1 MRGEEILKIKVLKK
15 IPANLFRYFIL
26 TGLSFLI
33 LYPLFVTVLISLMQ
47 TSDFSNSAVRYLSL
61 SPTLENYKTAAIFL
75 QYGKTLLS
83 SLALNLPLC
92 LLEIVACML
101 VAYGFARFRFKG
113 NGVLFGC
120 VIMTLLVP
128 SSIYFTPFYLS
139 LQDYGPFHWNLLG
152 TPLPLFLMSVCA
164 LGVKNGLV
172 IYILRQHFKAYPKA
186 LEEAAQID
194 GAGSFRVFTRIMLP
208 GAMSIAVT
216 CFLFIFVFRWTDP
229 TYTQIFLPDTEFLW
243 TKLSLINADISIL
256 PGMEQGDFYLRSILK
271 NASIVLF
278 AIPLVVLFIFTKRSL
293 VESVE
298 TSGLVG

>member
-1 MRGEEILKIKVLKK
+1 MKIKQLKNV
-15 IPANLFRYFIL
+15 PSALFRYFIL
-26 TGLSFLI
+26 IGLSFLI
-33 LYPLFVTVLISLMQ
+33 LYPIFVTVMISLMQ
-47 TSDFSNSAVRYLSL
+47 TSDFTNSAVWYLSL

-75 QYGKTLLS
+75 QYWQTLLR
-83 SLALNLPLC
+83 SLALNIPLC
-92 LLEIVACML
+92 LLEIVSCML
-101 VAYGFARFRFKG
+101 VAYGFARFKFKG
-113 NGVLFGC
+113 NGILFGC
-120 VIMTLLVP
+120 VIMTLLIP

-172 IYILRQHFKAYPKA
+172 IYILRQHFKAYPKE
-186 LEEAAQID
+186 LEEAAEID
-194 GAGSFRVFTRIMLP
+194 GAGSFRVFVSIMLP
-208 GAMSIAVT
+208 GAMSIAAT

-229 TYTQIFLPDTEFLW
+229 THTNIFLPDTEFIW
-243 TKLSLINADISIL
+243 TRLSNIQTDMSLL
-256 PGMEQGDFYLRSILK
+256 PGVEQSDFYFRSILK
-271 NASIVLF
+271 NTSIVLY

>member
-1 MRGEEILKIKVLKK
+1 MKIKQLKNV
-15 IPANLFRYFIL
+15 PSALFRYFIL
-26 TGLSFLI
+26 IGLSFLI
-33 LYPLFVTVLISLMQ
+33 LYPIFVTVMISLMQ
-47 TSDFSNSAVRYLSL
+47 TSDFTNSAVRYLSL

-75 QYGKTLLS
+75 QYWQTLLR
-83 SLALNLPLC
+83 SLALNIPLC
-92 LLEIVACML
+92 LLEIVSCML
-101 VAYGFARFRFKG
+101 VAYGFARFKFKG
-113 NGVLFGC
+113 NGILFAC
-120 VIMTLLVP
+120 VIMTLLIP

-172 IYILRQHFKAYPKA
+172 IYILRQHFKAYPKE
-186 LEEAAQID
+186 LEEAAEID
-194 GAGSFRVFTRIMLP
+194 GAGSFRVFVSIMLP
-208 GAMSIAVT
+208 GVMSIAAT

-229 TYTQIFLPDTEFLW
+229 TYTNIFLPDTEFIW
-243 TKLSLINADISIL
+243 TRLSNIQTDMSLL
-256 PGMEQGDFYLRSILK
+256 PGVEQSDFYFRSILK
-271 NASIVLF
+271 NTSIVLY

>member
-1 MRGEEILKIKVLKK
+1 MKIKQLKNV
-15 IPANLFRYFIL
+15 PSALFRYFIL
-26 TGLSFLI
+26 IGLRFLI
-33 LYPLFVTVLISLMQ
+33 LYPIFVTVMISLMQ
-47 TSDFSNSAVRYLSL
+47 TSDFTNSAVRYLSL

-75 QYGKTLLS
+75 QYWQTLLR
-83 SLALNLPLC
+83 SLALNIPLC
-92 LLEIVACML
+92 LLEIVSCML
-101 VAYGFARFRFKG
+101 VAYGFARFKFKG
-113 NGVLFGC
+113 NGILFGC
-120 VIMTLLVP
+120 VIMTLLIP

-172 IYILRQHFKAYPKA
+172 IYILRQHFKAYPKE
-186 LEEAAQID
+186 LEEAAEID
-194 GAGSFRVFTRIMLP
+194 GAGSFRVFVSIMLP
-208 GAMSIAVT
+208 GAMSIAAT

-229 TYTQIFLPDTEFLW
+229 THTNIFLPDTEFIW
-243 TKLSLINADISIL
+243 TRLSNIQTDMSLL
-256 PGMEQGDFYLRSILK
+256 PGVEQSDFYFRSILK
-271 NASIVLF
+271 NTSIVLY

>member
-1 MRGEEILKIKVLKK
+1 MKIKQLKNV
-15 IPANLFRYFIL
+15 PSALFRYFIL
-26 TGLSFLI
+26 IGLSFLI
-33 LYPLFVTVLISLMQ
+33 LYPIFVTVMISLMQ
-47 TSDFSNSAVRYLSL
+47 ASDFTNSAVRYLSL

-75 QYGKTLLS
+75 QYRQTLLR
-83 SLALNLPLC
+83 SLALNIPLC
-92 LLEIVACML
+92 LLEIVSCML
-101 VAYGFARFRFKG
+101 VAYGFARFKFKG
-113 NGVLFGC
+113 NGILFGC
-120 VIMTLLVP
+120 VIMTLLIP

-172 IYILRQHFKAYPKA
+172 IYILRQHFKAYPKE
-186 LEEAAQID
+186 LEEAAEID
-194 GAGSFRVFTRIMLP
+194 GAGSFRVFVSIMLP
-208 GAMSIAVT
+208 GAMSIAAT

-229 TYTQIFLPDTEFLW
+229 THTNIFLPDTEFIW
-243 TKLSLINADISIL
+243 TRLSNIQTDMSLL
-256 PGMEQGDFYLRSILK
+256 PGVEQSDFYFRSILK
-271 NASIVLF
+271 NTSIVLY

>member
-1 MRGEEILKIKVLKK
+1 MKIKQLKNV
-15 IPANLFRYFIL
+15 PSALFRYFIL
-26 TGLSFLI
+26 IGLSFLI
-33 LYPLFVTVLISLMQ
+33 LYPIFVTVMISLMQ
-47 TSDFSNSAVRYLSL
+47 TSDFTNSAVRYLSL

-75 QYGKTLLS
+75 QYWQTLLR
-83 SLALNLPLC
+83 SLALNIPLC
-92 LLEIVACML
+92 LLEIVSCML
-101 VAYGFARFRFKG
+101 VVYGFARFKFKG
-113 NGVLFGC
+113 NGILFGC
-120 VIMTLLVP
+120 VIMTLLIP

-172 IYILRQHFKAYPKA
+172 IYILRQHFKAYPKE
-186 LEEAAQID
+186 LEEAAEID
-194 GAGSFRVFTRIMLP
+194 GAGSFRVFVSIMLP
-208 GAMSIAVT
+208 GAMSIAAT

-229 TYTQIFLPDTEFLW
+229 THTNIFLPDTEFIW
-243 TKLSLINADISIL
+243 TRLSNIQTDMSLL
-256 PGMEQGDFYLRSILK
+256 PGVEQSDFYFRSILK
-271 NASIVLF
+271 NTSIVLY

>member
-1 MRGEEILKIKVLKK
+1 MKIKQLKNV
-15 IPANLFRYFIL
+15 PSALLRYFIL
-26 TGLSFLI
+26 IGLSFLI
-33 LYPLFVTVLISLMQ
+33 LYPIFVTVMISLMQ
-47 TSDFSNSAVRYLSL
+47 TSDFTNSAVRYLSL

-75 QYGKTLLS
+75 QYGQTLLR
-83 SLALNLPLC
+83 SLALNVPLC
-92 LLEIVACML
+92 LLEIVSCML
-101 VAYGFARFRFKG
+101 VAYGFARFKFKG
-113 NGVLFGC
+113 NGILFAC
-120 VIMTLLVP
+120 VIMTLLIP

-172 IYILRQHFKAYPKA
+172 IYILRQHFKAYPKE
-186 LEEAAQID
+186 LEEAAEID
-194 GAGSFRVFTRIMLP
+194 GAGSFRVFVSIMLP
-208 GAMSIAVT
+208 GAMSIAAT

-229 TYTQIFLPDTEFLW
+229 TYTNIFLPDTEFIW
-243 TKLSLINADISIL
+243 TRLSNIQTDMSLL
-256 PGMEQGDFYLRSILK
+256 PGVEQSDFYFRSILK
-271 NASIVLF
+271 NTSIVLY

>member
-1 MRGEEILKIKVLKK
+1 MKIKQLKNV
-15 IPANLFRYFIL
+15 PSALFRYFIL
-26 TGLSFLI
+26 IGLSFLI
-33 LYPLFVTVLISLMQ
+33 LYPIFVTVMISLMQ
-47 TSDFSNSAVRYLSL
+47 TSDFTNSAVRYLSL

-75 QYGKTLLS
+75 QYWQTLLR
-83 SLALNLPLC
+83 SLALNIPLC
-92 LLEIVACML
+92 LLEIVSCML
-101 VAYGFARFRFKG
+101 VAYGFARFKFKG
-113 NGVLFGC
+113 NGILFGC
-120 VIMTLLVP
+120 VIMTLLIP

-172 IYILRQHFKAYPKA
+172 IYILRQHFKAYPKE
-186 LEEAAQID
+186 LEEAAEID
-194 GAGSFRVFTRIMLP
+194 GAGSFRVFVSIMLP
-208 GAMSIAVT
+208 GAMSIAAT

-229 TYTQIFLPDTEFLW
+229 THTNIFLPDTEFIW
-243 TKLSLINADISIL
+243 TRLSNFQTDMSLL
-256 PGMEQGDFYLRSILK
+256 PGVEQSDFYFRSILK
-271 NASIVLF
+271 NTSIVLY

>member
-1 MRGEEILKIKVLKK
+1 MKIKQLKNV
-15 IPANLFRYFIL
+15 PSALFRYFIL
-26 TGLSFLI
+26 IGLSFLI
-33 LYPLFVTVLISLMQ
+33 LYPIFVTVMISLMQ
-47 TSDFSNSAVRYLSL
+47 TSDFTNSAVRYLSI

-75 QYGKTLLS
+75 QYWQTLLR
-83 SLALNLPLC
+83 SLALNIPLC
-92 LLEIVACML
+92 LLEIVSCML
-101 VAYGFARFRFKG
+101 VAYGFARFKFKG
-113 NGVLFGC
+113 NGILFGC
-120 VIMTLLVP
+120 VIMTLLIP

-172 IYILRQHFKAYPKA
+172 IYILRQHFKAYPKE
-186 LEEAAQID
+186 LEEAAEID
-194 GAGSFRVFTRIMLP
+194 GAGSFRVFVSIMLP
-208 GAMSIAVT
+208 GAMSIAAT

-229 TYTQIFLPDTEFLW
+229 THTNIFLPDTEFIW
-243 TKLSLINADISIL
+243 TRLSNIQTDMSLL
-256 PGMEQGDFYLRSILK
+256 PGVEQSDFYFRSILK
-271 NASIVLF
+271 NTSIVLY

>member
-1 MRGEEILKIKVLKK
+1 MKIKQVKNV
-15 IPANLFRYFIL
+15 PSALFRYFIL
-26 TGLSFLI
+26 IGLSFLI
-33 LYPLFVTVLISLMQ
+33 LYPIFVTVMISLMQ
-47 TSDFSNSAVRYLSL
+47 TSDFTNSAVRYLSL

-75 QYGKTLLS
+75 QYGQTLLR
-83 SLALNLPLC
+83 SLALTIPLC
-92 LLEIVACML
+92 LLEIVSCML
-101 VAYGFARFRFKG
+101 VAYGFARFKFKG
-113 NGVLFGC
+113 NGILFGC
-120 VIMTLLVP
+120 VIMTLLIP

-172 IYILRQHFKAYPKA
+172 IYILRQHFKAYPKE
-186 LEEAAQID
+186 LEEAAEID
-194 GAGSFRVFTRIMLP
+194 GAGSFRVFASIMLP
-208 GAMSIAVT
+208 GAMSIAAT

-229 TYTQIFLPDTEFLW
+229 TYTDIFLLDTEFIW
-243 TKLSLINADISIL
+243 TRLSNIQTDMSLL
-256 PGMEQGDFYLRSILK
+256 PGVEQSDFYFRSILK
-271 NASIVLF
+271 NTSIVLY

>member
-1 MRGEEILKIKVLKK
+1 MKIKQLKNV
-15 IPANLFRYFIL
+15 PSALFRYFIL
-26 TGLSFLI
+26 IGLSFLI
-33 LYPLFVTVLISLMQ
+33 LYPIFVTVMISLMQ
-47 TSDFSNSAVRYLSL
+47 TSDFTNSAVRYLSL

-75 QYGKTLLS
+75 QYGQTLLR
-83 SLALNLPLC
+83 SLALNIPLC
-92 LLEIVACML
+92 LLEIVSCML
-101 VAYGFARFRFKG
+101 VAYGFARFKFKG
-113 NGVLFGC
+113 NGILFGC
-120 VIMTLLVP
+120 VIMTLLIP

-172 IYILRQHFKAYPKA
+172 IYILRQHFKAYPKE
-186 LEEAAQID
+186 LEEAAEID
-194 GAGSFRVFTRIMLP
+194 GAGSFRVFASIMLP
-208 GAMSIAVT
+208 GAMSIAAT

-229 TYTQIFLPDTEFLW
+229 TYTDIFLLDTEFIW
-243 TKLSLINADISIL
+243 TRLSNIQTDMSLL
-256 PGMEQGDFYLRSILK
+256 PGVEQSDFYFRSILK
-271 NASIVLF
+271 NTSIVLY

>member
-1 MRGEEILKIKVLKK
+1 MKIKQLKNL
-15 IPANLFRYFIL
+15 PSALFRYFIL
-26 TGLSFLI
+26 IGLSFLI
-33 LYPLFVTVLISLMQ
+33 LYPIFVTVMISLMQ
-47 TSDFSNSAVRYLSL
+47 TSDFTNSAVRYLSL

-75 QYGKTLLS
+75 QYWQTLLR
-83 SLALNLPLC
+83 SLALNIPLC
-92 LLEIVACML
+92 LLEIVSCML
-101 VAYGFARFRFKG
+101 VAYGFARFKFKG
-113 NGVLFGC
+113 NGILFGC
-120 VIMTLLVP
+120 VIMTLLIP

-172 IYILRQHFKAYPKA
+172 IYILRQHFKAYPKE
-186 LEEAAQID
+186 LEEAAEID
-194 GAGSFRVFTRIMLP
+194 GAGSFRVFVSIMLP
-208 GAMSIAVT
+208 GAMSIAAT

-229 TYTQIFLPDTEFLW
+229 THTNIFLPDTEFIW
-243 TKLSLINADISIL
+243 TRLSNIQTDMSLL
-256 PGMEQGDFYLRSILK
+256 PGVEQSDFYFRSILK
-271 NASIVLF
+271 NTSIVLY

>member
-1 MRGEEILKIKVLKK
+1 MKIKQLKNV
-15 IPANLFRYFIL
+15 PSALFRYFIL
-26 TGLSFLI
+26 IGPSFLI
-33 LYPLFVTVLISLMQ
+33 LYPIFVTVMISLMQ
-47 TSDFSNSAVRYLSL
+47 TSDFTNSAVRYLSL

-75 QYGKTLLS
+75 QYGQTLLR
-83 SLALNLPLC
+83 SLALNIPLC
-92 LLEIVACML
+92 LLEIVSCML
-101 VAYGFARFRFKG
+101 VAYGFARFKFKG
-113 NGVLFGC
+113 NGILFAC
-120 VIMTLLVP
+120 VIMTLLIP

-172 IYILRQHFKAYPKA
+172 IYILRQHFKAYPKE
-186 LEEAAQID
+186 LEEAAEID
-194 GAGSFRVFTRIMLP
+194 GAGSFRVFVSIMLP
-208 GAMSIAVT
+208 GAMSIAAT

-229 TYTQIFLPDTEFLW
+229 THTNIFLPDTEFIW
-243 TKLSLINADISIL
+243 TRLSNIQTDMSLL
-256 PGMEQGDFYLRSILK
+256 PGVEQSDFYFRSILK
-271 NASIVLF
+271 NTSIVLY

>member
-1 MRGEEILKIKVLKK
+1 MKIKQLKNV
-15 IPANLFRYFIL
+15 PSALFRYFIL
-26 TGLSFLI
+26 IGLSFLI
-33 LYPLFVTVLISLMQ
+33 LYPIFVTVMISLMQ
-47 TSDFSNSAVRYLSL
+47 TSDFTNSAVRYLSL

-75 QYGKTLLS
+75 QYWQTLLR
-83 SLALNLPLC
+83 SLALNIPLC
-92 LLEIVACML
+92 LLEIVSCML
-101 VAYGFARFRFKG
+101 VAYGFARFKFKG
-113 NGVLFGC
+113 NGILFGC
-120 VIMTLLVP
+120 VIMTLLIP

-172 IYILRQHFKAYPKA
+172 IYILRQHFKAYPKE
-186 LEEAAQID
+186 LEEAAEID
-194 GAGSFRVFTRIMLP
+194 GAGSFRVFVSIMLP
-208 GAMSIAVT
+208 GAMSIAAT

-229 TYTQIFLPDTEFLW
+229 THTNIFFLTPSLYGRAFQISRPICP
-243 TKLSLINADISIL
+243 SLT
-256 PGMEQGDFYLRSILK
+256 GVEQSDFYFRSILK
-271 NASIVLF
+271 NTSIVLY

>member
-1 MRGEEILKIKVLKK
+1 MKIKQLKNV
-15 IPANLFRYFIL
+15 PSALFRYFIL
-26 TGLSFLI
+26 IGLSFLI
-33 LYPLFVTVLISLMQ
+33 LYPIFVTVMISLMQ
-47 TSDFSNSAVRYLSL
+47 TSDFTNSAVRYLSL

-75 QYGKTLLS
+75 QYWQTLLR
-83 SLALNLPLC
+83 SLALNIPLC
-92 LLEIVACML
+92 LLEIVSCML
-101 VAYGFARFRFKG
+101 VAYGFARFKFKG
-113 NGVLFGC
+113 NGILFGC
-120 VIMTLLVP
+120 VIMTLLIP

-172 IYILRQHFKAYPKA
+172 IYILRQHFKAYPKE
-186 LEEAAQID
+186 LEEAAEID
-194 GAGSFRVFTRIMLP
+194 GAGSFRVFVSIMLP
-208 GAMSIAVT
+208 GAMSIAAT

-229 TYTQIFLPDTEFLW
+229 THTNIFLPDTEFIW
-243 TKLSLINADISIL
+243 TRLSNIQTDMSLL
-256 PGMEQGDFYLRSILK
+256 PGVEQSGFYFRSILK
-271 NASIVLF
+271 NTSIVLY

>member
-1 MRGEEILKIKVLKK
+1 MKIKQFKNV
-15 IPANLFRYFIL
+15 PSALFRYFIL
-26 TGLSFLI
+26 IGLSFLI
-33 LYPLFVTVLISLMQ
+33 LYPIFVTVMISLMQ
-47 TSDFSNSAVRYLSL
+47 TSDFTNSAVRYLSL

-75 QYGKTLLS
+75 QYWQTLLR
-83 SLALNLPLC
+83 SLALNIPLC
-92 LLEIVACML
+92 LLEIVSCML
-101 VAYGFARFRFKG
+101 VAYGFARFKFKG
-113 NGVLFGC
+113 NGILFGC
-120 VIMTLLVP
+120 VIMTLLIP

-172 IYILRQHFKAYPKA
+172 IYILRQHFKAYPKE
-186 LEEAAQID
+186 LEEAAEID
-194 GAGSFRVFTRIMLP
+194 GAGSFRVFVSIMLP
-208 GAMSIAVT
+208 GAMSIAAT

-229 TYTQIFLPDTEFLW
+229 THTNIFLPDTEFIW
-243 TKLSLINADISIL
+243 TRLSNIQTDMSLL
-256 PGMEQGDFYLRSILK
+256 PGVEQSDFYFRSILK
-271 NASIVLF
+271 NTSIVLY

>member
-1 MRGEEILKIKVLKK
+1 MKIKQLKNV
-15 IPANLFRYFIL
+15 PSALFRYFIL
-26 TGLSFLI
+26 IGLSFLI
-33 LYPLFVTVLISLMQ
+33 LYPIFVTVMISLMQ
-47 TSDFSNSAVRYLSL
+47 TSDFTNSAVWYLSL

-75 QYGKTLLS
+75 QYGQTLLR
-83 SLALNLPLC
+83 SLALNIPLC
-92 LLEIVACML
+92 LLEIVSCML
-101 VAYGFARFRFKG
+101 VAYGFARFKFKG
-113 NGVLFGC
+113 NGILFGC
-120 VIMTLLVP
+120 VIMTLLIP

-172 IYILRQHFKAYPKA
+172 IYILRQHFKAYPKE
-186 LEEAAQID
+186 LEEAAEID
-194 GAGSFRVFTRIMLP
+194 GAGSFRVFVSIMLP
-208 GAMSIAVT
+208 GAMSIAAT

-229 TYTQIFLPDTEFLW
+229 THTNIFLPDTEFIW
-243 TKLSLINADISIL
+243 TRLSNIQTDMSLL
-256 PGMEQGDFYLRSILK
+256 PGVEQSDFYFRSILK
-271 NASIVLF
+271 NTSIVLY

>member
-1 MRGEEILKIKVLKK
+1 MKIKQLKNV
-15 IPANLFRYFIL
+15 PSALFRYFIL
-26 TGLSFLI
+26 IGLSFLI
-33 LYPLFVTVLISLMQ
+33 LYPIFVTVMISLMQ
-47 TSDFSNSAVRYLSL
+47 TSDFTNSAVRYLSL

-75 QYGKTLLS
+75 QYGQTLLR
-83 SLALNLPLC
+83 SLALNIPLC
-92 LLEIVACML
+92 LLEIVSCML
-101 VAYGFARFRFKG
+101 VAYGFARFKFKG
-113 NGVLFGC
+113 NGILFGC
-120 VIMTLLVP
+120 VIMTLLIQ

-172 IYILRQHFKAYPKA
+172 IYILRQHFKAYPKE
-186 LEEAAQID
+186 LEEAAEID
-194 GAGSFRVFTRIMLP
+194 GAGSFRVFVSIMLP
-208 GAMSIAVT
+208 GAMSIAAT

-229 TYTQIFLPDTEFLW
+229 THTNIFLPDTEFIW
-243 TKLSLINADISIL
+243 TRLSNIQTDMSLL
-256 PGMEQGDFYLRSILK
+256 PGVEQSDFYFRSILK
-271 NASIVLF
+271 NTSIVLY

>member
-1 MRGEEILKIKVLKK
+1 MKIKQLKNV
-15 IPANLFRYFIL
+15 PSALFRYFIL
-26 TGLSFLI
+26 IGLSFLI
-33 LYPLFVTVLISLMQ
+33 LYPIFVTVMISLMQ
-47 TSDFSNSAVRYLSL
+47 TADFTNSAVRYLSL

-75 QYGKTLLS
+75 QYWQTLLR
-83 SLALNLPLC
+83 SLALNIPLC
-92 LLEIVACML
+92 LLEIVSCML
-101 VAYGFARFRFKG
+101 VAYGFARFKFKG
-113 NGVLFGC
+113 NGILFGC
-120 VIMTLLVP
+120 VIMTLLIP

-172 IYILRQHFKAYPKA
+172 IYILRQHFKAYPKE
-186 LEEAAQID
+186 LEEAAEID
-194 GAGSFRVFTRIMLP
+194 GAGSFRVFVSIMLP
-208 GAMSIAVT
+208 GAMSIAAT

-229 TYTQIFLPDTEFLW
+229 THTNIFLPDTEFIW
-243 TKLSLINADISIL
+243 TRLSNIQTDMSLL
-256 PGMEQGDFYLRSILK
+256 PGVEQSDFYFRSILK
-271 NASIVLF
+271 NTSIVLY

>member
-1 MRGEEILKIKVLKK
+1 MKIKQLKNV
-15 IPANLFRYFIL
+15 PSALFRYFIL
-26 TGLSFLI
+26 IGLSFLI
-33 LYPLFVTVLISLMQ
+33 LYPIFVTVMISLMQ
-47 TSDFSNSAVRYLSL
+47 TSDFTNSAVRYLSL

-75 QYGKTLLS
+75 QYWQTLMR
-83 SLALNLPLC
+83 SLALNIPLC
-92 LLEIVACML
+92 LLEIVSCML
-101 VAYGFARFRFKG
+101 VAYGFARFKFKG
-113 NGVLFGC
+113 NGILFGC
-120 VIMTLLVP
+120 VIMTLLIP

-172 IYILRQHFKAYPKA
+172 IYILRQHFKAYPKE
-186 LEEAAQID
+186 LEEAAEID
-194 GAGSFRVFTRIMLP
+194 GAGSFRVFVSIMLP
-208 GAMSIAVT
+208 GAMSIAAT

-229 TYTQIFLPDTEFLW
+229 THTNIFLPDTEFIW
-243 TKLSLINADISIL
+243 TRLSNIQTDMSLL
-256 PGMEQGDFYLRSILK
+256 PGVEQSDFYFRSILK
-271 NASIVLF
+271 NTSIVLY

>member
-1 MRGEEILKIKVLKK
+1 MKIKQLKNV
-15 IPANLFRYFIL
+15 PSALFRYFIL
-26 TGLSFLI
+26 IGLSFLI
-33 LYPLFVTVLISLMQ
+33 LYPIFVTVMISLMQ
-47 TSDFSNSAVRYLSL
+47 TSDFTNSAVRYLSL

-75 QYGKTLLS
+75 QYGQTLLR
-83 SLALNLPLC
+83 SLALNIPLC
-92 LLEIVACML
+92 LLEIVSCML
-101 VAYGFARFRFKG
+101 VAYGFARFKFKG
-113 NGVLFGC
+113 NGILFGC
-120 VIMTLLVP
+120 VIMTLLIP

-172 IYILRQHFKAYPKA
+172 IYILRQHFKAYPKE
-186 LEEAAQID
+186 LEEAAEID
-194 GAGSFRVFTRIMLP
+194 GAGSFRVFVSIMLP
-208 GAMSIAVT
+208 GAMSIAAT

-229 TYTQIFLPDTEFLW
+229 TYTDIFLPDTEFIW
-243 TKLSLINADISIL
+243 TRLSNIQTDMSLL
-256 PGMEQGDFYLRSILK
+256 PGVEQSDFYFRSILK
-271 NASIVLF
+271 NTSIVLY

>member
-1 MRGEEILKIKVLKK
+1 MKIKQLKNV
-15 IPANLFRYFIL
+15 PSALFRYFIL
-26 TGLSFLI
+26 IGLSFLI
-33 LYPLFVTVLISLMQ
+33 LYPIFVTVMISLMQ
-47 TSDFSNSAVRYLSL
+47 TSDFTNSAVRYLSL

-75 QYGKTLLS
+75 QYWQTLLR
-83 SLALNLPLC
+83 SLALNIPLC
-92 LLEIVACML
+92 LLEIVSCML
-101 VAYGFARFRFKG
+101 VAYGFARFKFKG
-113 NGVLFGC
+113 NGILFGC
-120 VIMTLLVP
+120 VIMTLLIP

-172 IYILRQHFKAYPKA
+172 IYILRQHFKAYPKE
-186 LEEAAQID
+186 LEEAAEID
-194 GAGSFRVFTRIMLP
+194 GAGSFRVFVSTMLP
-208 GAMSIAVT
+208 GAMSIAAT

-229 TYTQIFLPDTEFLW
+229 THTNIFLPDTEFIW
-243 TKLSLINADISIL
+243 TRLSNIQTDMSLL
-256 PGMEQGDFYLRSILK
+256 PGVEQSDFYFRSILK
-271 NASIVLF
+271 NTSIVLY

>member
-1 MRGEEILKIKVLKK
+1 MKIKQLKNV
-15 IPANLFRYFIL
+15 PSVLFRYFIL
-26 TGLSFLI
+26 IGLSFLI
-33 LYPLFVTVLISLMQ
+33 LYPIFVTVMISLMQ
-47 TSDFSNSAVRYLSL
+47 TSDFTNSAVRYLSL

-75 QYGKTLLS
+75 QYGQTLLR
-83 SLALNLPLC
+83 SLALNIPLC
-92 LLEIVACML
+92 LLEIVSCML
-101 VAYGFARFRFKG
+101 VAYGFARFKFKG
-113 NGVLFGC
+113 NGILFGC
-120 VIMTLLVP
+120 VIMTLLIP

-172 IYILRQHFKAYPKA
+172 IYILRQHFKAYPKE
-186 LEEAAQID
+186 LEEAAEID
-194 GAGSFRVFTRIMLP
+194 GAGSFRVFVSRMLP
-208 GAMSIAVT
+208 GAMSIAAT

-229 TYTQIFLPDTEFLW
+229 THTNIFLPDTEFIW
-243 TKLSLINADISIL
+243 TRLSNIQTDMSLL
-256 PGMEQGDFYLRSILK
+256 PGVEQSDFYFRSILK
-271 NASIVLF
+271 NTSIVLY

>member
-1 MRGEEILKIKVLKK
+1 MKIKQLKNV
-15 IPANLFRYFIL
+15 PSALFRYFIL
-26 TGLSFLI
+26 IGLSFLI
-33 LYPLFVTVLISLMQ
+33 LYPIFVTVMISLMQ
-47 TSDFSNSAVRYLSL
+47 TSDFTNSAVRYLSL

-75 QYGKTLLS
+75 QYWQTLLR
-83 SLALNLPLC
+83 SLALNIPLC
-92 LLEIVACML
+92 LLEIVSCML
-101 VAYGFARFRFKG
+101 VAYGFARFKFKG
-113 NGVLFGC
+113 NGILFGC
-120 VIMTLLVP
+120 VIMTLLIP

-172 IYILRQHFKAYPKA
+172 IYILRQHFKAYPKE
-186 LEEAAQID
+186 LEEAAEID
-194 GAGSFRVFTRIMLP
+194 GAGSFRVFVSIMLP
-208 GAMSIAVT
+208 GAMSIAAT

-229 TYTQIFLPDTEFLW
+229 THTNTFLPDTEFIW
-243 TKLSLINADISIL
+243 TRLSNIQTDMSLL
-256 PGMEQGDFYLRSILK
+256 PGVEQSDFYFRSILK
-271 NASIVLF
+271 NTSIVLY

>member
-1 MRGEEILKIKVLKK
+1 MKIKQLKNV
-15 IPANLFRYFIL
+15 PSALFRYFIL
-26 TGLSFLI
+26 IGLSFLI
-33 LYPLFVTVLISLMQ
+33 LYPIFVTVMISLMQ
-47 TSDFSNSAVRYLSL
+47 TSDFTNSAVRYLSL

-75 QYGKTLLS
+75 QYGQTLLR
-83 SLALNLPLC
+83 SLALNIPLC
-92 LLEIVACML
+92 LLEIVSCML
-101 VAYGFARFRFKG
+101 VAYGFARFKFKG
-113 NGVLFGC
+113 NGILFGC
-120 VIMTLLVP
+120 VIMTLLIP

-172 IYILRQHFKAYPKA
+172 IYILRQHFKAYPKE
-186 LEEAAQID
+186 LEEAAEID
-194 GAGSFRVFTRIMLP
+194 GAGSFRVFVSIMLP
-208 GAMSIAVT
+208 GAMSIAAT

-229 TYTQIFLPDTEFLW
+229 TYTNIFLPDTEFIW
-243 TKLSLINADISIL
+243 TRLSNIQTDMSLL
-256 PGMEQGDFYLRSILK
+256 PGVEQSDFYFRSILK
-271 NASIVLF
+271 NTSIVLY